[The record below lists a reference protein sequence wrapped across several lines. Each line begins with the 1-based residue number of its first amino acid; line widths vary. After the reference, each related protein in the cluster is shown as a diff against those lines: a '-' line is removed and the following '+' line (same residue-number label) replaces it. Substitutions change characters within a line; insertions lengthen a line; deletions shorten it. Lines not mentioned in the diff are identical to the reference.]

1 MPSLN
6 QHALYRSVEWMFKPV
21 NPCTLQSSPNLPSQ
35 MQSTLQEKPCSY
47 VLMLML
53 QLRLVKGERGAG
65 GVRDTGVE
73 GTGSGIPKMAGSGRN
88 SGKLCNCTIFCNLKS
103 TMRQKPTSK
112 GSRNQD

>member
-1 MPSLN
+1 MLSLN

-53 QLRLVKGERGAG
+53 QLRLVKGERGG
-65 GVRDTGVE
+65 GRC
-73 GTGSGIPKMAGSGRN
+73 SGH
-88 SGKLCNCTIFCNLKS
+88 
-103 TMRQKPTSK
+103 
-112 GSRNQD
+112 GSRGDRKRDSQDGRKWEK